1 MTIVPKLAILCFFA
15 FALACTYAPE
25 LVADIPEEIRQI
37 VMGGLFLFALTT
49 LFIWAFAAKMSG
61 KFKGDDK

>member
-1 MTIVPKLAILCFFA
+1 
-15 FALACTYAPE
+15 
-25 LVADIPEEIRQI
+25 
-37 VMGGLFLFALTT
+37 MGGLFLFALTT